1 MKFNIEKQYALLKVE
16 EKAKVDLYHLIDLD
30 NGDKVTALGAKSEE
44 KLNQLD
50 VAAVTLTLNI
60 NTEKVGTGDNSK
72 YLQVAKIFISKIEKV
87 KA

>member
-1 MKFNIEKQYALLKVE
+1 MKFNVEKQYALLKVE

-30 NGDKVTALGAKSEE
+30 NGDKVTALGVKSEE
-44 KLNQLD
+44 KFNQLD